1 VCSSVAS
8 EAHSPPLQFQSADV
22 DKKARRSTDAREARM
37 EMGVDV
43 GVDDAGDDVFELER
57 KAIEYD

>member
-8 EAHSPPLQFQSADV
+8 EAHSPPPQFQSADTGRRGGDV
-22 DKKARRSTDAREARM
+22 DKNARGSTDAREAQM

-43 GVDDAGDDVFELER
+43 GVPKIQNPA
-57 KAIEYD
+57 